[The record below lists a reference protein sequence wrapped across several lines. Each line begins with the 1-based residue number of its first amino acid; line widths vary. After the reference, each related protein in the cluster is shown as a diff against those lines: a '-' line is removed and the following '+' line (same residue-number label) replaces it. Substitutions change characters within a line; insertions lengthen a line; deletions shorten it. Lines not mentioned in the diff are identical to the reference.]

1 MLANDSSFIL
11 QGLNMSPIF
20 SELTQEERSQLA
32 LMGTVSR
39 YEQGST
45 VFSVDHH
52 GDAFYLVVSGILGIR
67 LKKHK
72 VKEGHAGQI
81 FGEIAIF
88 DNRTRLGTIHVQE
101 AAILAKFDKSCILEE
116 ANLPATLR
124 AKILMALTTQIISYL
139 YSELPTSSRELISKG
154 ESDTIEFKN
163 SASKDHFPKIVRTL
177 AAMMNSQG
185 GTILLG
191 VEDSGGLSGLRLNNT
206 QRDVLVRNLN
216 LAINQRLDEYPCT
229 LVHIDAEVIDSRE
242 IIRIDCEPST
252 VPVFLTENE
261 TEALFVR
268 ISRENMQIRTLR
280 DCIQYIKKR
289 FSDVNPFISHQ
300 QINKLQDA

>member
-1 MLANDSSFIL
+1 MLIDDSSFVL
-11 QGLNMSPIF
+11 QGLETSPIF
-20 SELTQEERSQLA
+20 SELNQEDRVLFA
-32 LMGTVSR
+32 KMGSVVR
-39 YEQGST
+39 YEQGAT

-52 GDAFYLVVSGILGIR
+52 GDAFYLVVSGVLGIR
-67 LKKHK
+67 LKNHK
-72 VKEGHAGQI
+72 VKECHAGQI

-88 DNRTRLGTIHVQE
+88 DNRTRLGTIQIQE
-101 AAILAKFDKSCILEE
+101 AAILAKFDKSCILE
-116 ANLPATLR
+116 ASSLPPVLR
-124 AKILMALTTQIISYL
+124 AKILMALTKQIISYL
-139 YSELPTSSRELISKG
+139 YNELPTSSRELISKG

-191 VEDSGGLSGLRLNNT
+191 VEDSGGLSGLRLNSI
-206 QRDVLVRNLN
+206 QRVVLVRNLN
-216 LAINQRLDEYPCT
+216 LAISQRLDEYPRT

-261 TEALFVR
+261 KEALFVR

-289 FSDVNPFISHQ
+289 FSDVNPFSSPQ
-300 QINKLQDA
+300 QINKLQDS